1 MEKQI
6 EMENKNRIY
15 FNLFAILSTFARTLV
30 EIFVSLY
37 LFKNKFTINQIV
49 LFYFIANSVA
59 ILLTYIYTWIGN
71 KYKYTTV
78 MIMGLISFSVMQ
90 MLLKNIV
97 LSNLYIIKI
106 AIIYSLYRRGYWIS
120 RRFYITNVIPKKNS
134 TEKFS
139 FVIITGQIAS
149 IVAGYIGAL
158 VLDFY
163 GVQVLN
169 IISSIILFISII
181 PLFFIK
187 YDKIEGKINFRKS
200 IKKYNKNNII
210 AFSLYEIN
218 NIITFLFP
226 IFISIY
232 VKNTYKMAGNINVIS
247 NLAIIILVFIY
258 GKIIKK
264 KDYFVLTTI
273 LLILIVFVKININIY
288 LITVVIFIESI
299 IKNMQNQSLNKIYF
313 ESRDDMNVMEYNFM
327 YQIIE
332 SVARTIAVIPLLFIS
347 NIKLMIIFINIV
359 IFILLGIYIIN
370 EIKEN
375 I

>member
-232 VKNTYKMAGNINVIS
+232 VKNTYKMAGNINAIS

-359 IFILLGIYIIN
+359 IFILLGIYIIS

>member
-15 FNLFAILSTFARTLV
+15 FNLFAILSTFATTLV

-232 VKNTYKMAGNINVIS
+232 VKNTYKMAGNINAIS

>member
-1 MEKQI
+1 MFWE
-6 EMENKNRIY
+6 ENKNRIY

-232 VKNTYKMAGNINVIS
+232 VKNTYKMAGNINAIS

-359 IFILLGIYIIN
+359 IFILLGIYIIS

>member
-359 IFILLGIYIIN
+359 IFILLGIYIIS

>member
-232 VKNTYKMAGNINVIS
+232 VKNTYKMAGNINAIS